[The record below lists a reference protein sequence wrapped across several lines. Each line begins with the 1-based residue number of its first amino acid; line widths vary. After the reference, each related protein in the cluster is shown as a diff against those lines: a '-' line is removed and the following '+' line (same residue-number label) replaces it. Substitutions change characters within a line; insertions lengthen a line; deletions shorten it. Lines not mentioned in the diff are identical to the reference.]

1 MSVRH
6 SAYFVG
12 ECPKAWGPGDSAV
25 EEENQVS
32 CIPCLRKIAAAGQA
46 DDGDAGERLPA
57 HLYLLGYCDG
67 KEAAYAE
74 IVEYLDGEPHH
85 RSCTCDP
92 CSVVRG
98 VWGKGLRMAR
108 AMMGP
113 EAWN

>member
-12 ECPKAWGPGDSAV
+12 ECHKAWAPGDSAV
-25 EEENQVS
+25 EDESQVT
-32 CIPCLRKIAAAGQA
+32 CLPCLRKIAAGWQGG
-46 DDGDAGERLPA
+46 DGDSSEGYPD

-67 KEAAYAE
+67 KEAAFAD
-74 IVEYLDGEPHH
+74 IAEYLNGEPHH

-92 CSVVRG
+92 CSVVRSI
-98 VWGKGLRMAR
+98 WRRGLRMAR